1 MDRVRLS
8 ISFFLFLCNAAS
20 FAQHDSVSL
29 ERFSVGAGFQLT
41 QTMLSTPA
49 VACQFK
55 VKYNIAEVSLRYGR
69 NKASIQN
76 IRQFDEL
83 QLSGEWVEVNLA
95 AVLPLYPGGSDRI
108 EGIRLGAGIGL
119 SNTKTEYKEIFEAL
133 PPYEDFIYVENYET
147 RKQKF
152 ASFSLGYVVYPHRN
166 FELGFG
172 CVGFLMIDKPVLPI
186 TTVITPFKAR
196 SPIGLYT
203 ELCYVL

>member
-1 MDRVRLS
+1 MDRVRLF
-8 ISFFLFLCNAAS
+8 ILFFLFLCSAAS

-29 ERFSVGAGFQLT
+29 NQFSVGAGFQLT

-49 VACQFK
+49 VAGQFK

-83 QLSGEWVEVNLA
+83 QLSGEWVEVNLGV
-95 AVLPLYPGGSDRI
+95 VLPLYAGGSDRI

-119 SNTKTEYKEIFEAL
+119 ANTKTEYKEIFEAL
-133 PPYEDFIYVENYET
+133 PPYEDFIYEEKYET

-186 TTVITPFKAR
+186 TTVVTPFKAR
-196 SPIGLYT
+196 LPVGLYA